1 MCVKKSLYMVIT
13 VESGLVP
20 LEAPR
25 CPSGCGVI
33 SFVSLCSLVASNGL
47 RNISVLQP
55 LSNGMKKLL
64 ILILLIILIGIKCQP
79 ATTSNYYLT
88 INGKNIKAELAVT
101 EEERAQGL
109 KYRNSLP
116 VDSGML
122 FIYPDEIILSFWMKD
137 TPLPLSIAF
146 IKSNGTIL
154 DIKDMQ
160 PFSLDSINSS
170 TPAQYALEMTQG
182 WFQQNQI
189 KVSDVVIFSPELKK
203 YIK

>member
-1 MCVKKSLYMVIT
+1 MKKSLI
-13 VESGLVP
+13 LV
-20 LEAPR
+20 
-25 CPSGCGVI
+25 
-33 SFVSLCSLVASNGL
+33 
-47 RNISVLQP
+47 
-55 LSNGMKKLL
+55 LL
-64 ILILLIILIGIKCQP
+64 IVLSGIKCQP

-88 INGKNIKAELAVT
+88 INGKDVKVELAVI
-101 EEERAQGL
+101 EEERSQGL
-109 KYRNSLP
+109 KYRDSLP
-116 VDSGML
+116 ADTGML

-160 PFSLDSINSS
+160 PFSLDSIHSS
-170 TPAQYALEMTQG
+170 NLTQYALEMTQG

-189 KVSDVVIFSPELKK
+189 KVGDIVVFSQGLKN